1 MKGGS
6 RLRKNHLSCKP
17 TYKIPL
23 KYVQKYKEDEMFK
36 FVSKS
41 TIIIALLALVL
52 TACGPAATTQAPVAP
67 ATQAQVAPATQAQ
80 VAPATQAQVAPT
92 TQAPVPPATTEGGA
106 PAAEAKW
113 CSGTKIV
120 FFPGGTPGGGFETV
134 VYNGAKAAAADTGA
148 DVQYLWSDWDP
159 AKMITQFT
167 QAVATKPDGI
177 AIMGHPGDTAFDP
190 PIDDAES
197 KGIIVTS
204 MNTQLPTAQAKYS
217 SGGFGY
223 VGAILYNA
231 GYALGQEAVKRS
243 GVKAGDKAFLWGLLS
258 QAGRGERTK
267 GVKDALEKAGL
278 KVIYQEI
285 DAATNK
291 SAAAGVPIFTGI
303 MSANPDIKL
312 IVTDHGNLTGTVQ
325 TFLEAAGKK
334 PGDVFAAGFDM
345 SGNAITAIRG
355 GWLQLVIDQQQYLQG
370 YFGVLQICLTHKYG
384 FSGLQID
391 TGAGFAD
398 KNNVEQLA
406 ALVEKQI
413 R

>member
-1 MKGGS
+1 
-6 RLRKNHLSCKP
+6 
-17 TYKIPL
+17 
-23 KYVQKYKEDEMFK
+23 MFK

-41 TIIIALLALVL
+41 VIVVILVALVL
-52 TACGPAATTQAPVAP
+52 TACGPAATQAPVTQAPV
-67 ATQAQVAPATQAQ
+67 
-80 VAPATQAQVAPT
+80 
-92 TQAPVPPATTEGGA
+92 TQAPAAPTSTSGAA
-106 PAAEAKW
+106 PAAGTNW

-134 VYNGAKAAAADTGA
+134 VYNGALAAAADTGA

-159 AKMITQFT
+159 AKMISQFT
-167 QAVATKPDGI
+167 EAVATKPDGI
-177 AIMGHPGDTAFDP
+177 AVMGHPGDTAFDP
-190 PIDDAES
+190 LIADAES

-204 MNTQLPTAQAKYS
+204 MNTQLPTAEAQYS

-231 GYALGQEAVKRS
+231 GYSLGQEAVKRS
-243 GVKAGDKAFLWGLLS
+243 GVKSGDKAFLWGLLS

-278 KVIYQEI
+278 TVIYQEI
-285 DAATNK
+285 DDATNK
-291 SAAAGVPIFTGI
+291 SAAAGVPVFTGI

-312 IVTDHGNLTGTVQ
+312 MVTDHGNLTGTVQ

-334 PGDVFAAGFDM
+334 PGDIYAAGFDM
-345 SGNAITAIRG
+345 SGNAVTAIQG
-355 GWLQLVIDQQQYLQG
+355 GWLQLVIDQQQWLQG
-370 YFGVLQICLTHKYG
+370 YFGVLQICLTHNYG
-384 FSGLQID
+384 FSGLLID

-398 KNNVEQLA
+398 KNNIDQLA
-406 ALVEKQI
+406 ALVTKQI